1 MNDAE
6 KLAIAEEI
14 ARPHFALGDVNLGDV
29 CVNRGFGEVWSA
41 YGSRPGVVLATSGC
55 PYHAIY
61 LARQKLAAERE
72 AALPEC
78 AKKWRKALEEMVARD
93 RSATELDETWYI
105 KKAREALKE

>member
-72 AALPEC
+72 AAKSPRE
-78 AKKWRKALEEMVARD
+78 KKLEEHLKKIRD
-93 RSATELDETWYI
+93 ADMDNLNEPAIYFQYIATN
-105 KKAREALKE
+105 ALKE